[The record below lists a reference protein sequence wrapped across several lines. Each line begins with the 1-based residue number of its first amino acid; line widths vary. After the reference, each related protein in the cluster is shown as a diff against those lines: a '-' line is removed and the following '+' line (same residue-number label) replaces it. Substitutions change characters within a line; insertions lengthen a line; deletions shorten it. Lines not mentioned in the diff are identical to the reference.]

1 MNNIDRVEFT
11 LRVMAERGREN
22 IEKTNRYLSL
32 SILGELT
39 REAQEMGLYDMPPGP
54 RPNAISPLDA
64 RLERAHAS

>member
-39 REAQEMGLYDMPPGP
+39 REAQEMGFYDNPPGP
-54 RPNAISPLDA
+54 RPGSISTP
-64 RLERAHAS
+64 